1 MRILYDT
8 NVLVTIL
15 SRREAILDLK
25 RLLAQEGVVHVTSQ
39 HILSEVEAVLVE
51 RMSLTRQKAKASARL
66 LARISQTVKPGIIE
80 KVCRDPFDD
89 YVLAAAMVGR
99 VDYLVTSDK
108 DLLVLNPYK
117 FVNIIT
123 PAHFQK
129 IL

>member
-1 MRILYDT
+1 VRILYDT